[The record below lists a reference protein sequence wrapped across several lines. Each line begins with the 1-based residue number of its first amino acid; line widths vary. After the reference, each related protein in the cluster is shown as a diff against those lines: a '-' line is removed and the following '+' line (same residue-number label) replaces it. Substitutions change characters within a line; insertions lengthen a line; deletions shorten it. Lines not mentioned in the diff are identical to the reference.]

1 MSQSLSQYLKVLKCL
16 NVSEYQCL
24 KVSGCQSIRIF
35 GQKNKVLSQC
45 AEQIC
50 RILSYF
56 LKLVKGYLSSDN
68 DQALKLESG
77 VKIGVF
83 ED

>member
-1 MSQSLSQYLKVLKCL
+1 MIQHFVTNREHISK
-16 NVSEYQCL
+16 
-24 KVSGCQSIRIF
+24 
-35 GQKNKVLSQC
+35 
-45 AEQIC
+45 AEFALQIC
-50 RILSYF
+50 QILSYF
-56 LKLVKGYLSSDN
+56 WKRTKGYLSSDN

>member
-1 MSQSLSQYLKVLKCL
+1 MSQSSISQCIR
-16 NVSEYQCL
+16 VS
-24 KVSGCQSIRIF
+24 VS
-35 GQKNKVLSQC
+35 QKLRAENYVLSQC

>member
-1 MSQSLSQYLKVLKCL
+1 MIQHFVTNREHIST
-16 NVSEYQCL
+16 
-24 KVSGCQSIRIF
+24 
-35 GQKNKVLSQC
+35 
-45 AEQIC
+45 AEFALQIC
-50 RILSYF
+50 QILSYF
-56 LKLVKGYLSSDN
+56 WKRTKGYLSSDN

>member
-1 MSQSLSQYLKVLKCL
+1 MIQHFVT
-16 NVSEYQCL
+16 NWEH
-24 KVSGCQSIRIF
+24 IF
-35 GQKNKVLSQC
+35 K
-45 AEQIC
+45 AEFALQIC
-50 RILSYF
+50 QILSYF
-56 LKLVKGYLSSDN
+56 CKWTKGYLSSDN